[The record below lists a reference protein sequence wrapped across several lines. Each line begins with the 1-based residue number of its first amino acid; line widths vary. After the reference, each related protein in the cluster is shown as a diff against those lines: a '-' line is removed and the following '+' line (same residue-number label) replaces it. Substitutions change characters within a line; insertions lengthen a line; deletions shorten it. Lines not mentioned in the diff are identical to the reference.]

1 VSASTRRAAHNAPE
15 QSSRPISVINTHIHT
30 FSENSYG
37 ISRPRESPNRR
48 KQRFPKRI
56 QLNFEHVE
64 LTSPTNFDE
73 IYTAVT
79 GTLEKSLREFRERP
93 QLTFHLSPGTPAM
106 AAIWV
111 ILGKTRYRVNKRQ
124 SLKQQAKARRRFA
137 LEQVRFS
144 VRDRFRGV
152 LSYATKPSA
161 VLPQGPPC
169 GHGSGFPGGAQ

>member
-1 VSASTRRAAHNAPE
+1 MSASTRRAAHNAPE

-93 QLTFHLSPGTPAM
+93 QLTFHLRLVRVPPPWRRSGSSWGRPGTGSTN
-106 AAIWV
+106 V
-111 ILGKTRYRVNKRQ
+111 KVSNNKLKRDGD
-124 SLKQQAKARRRFA
+124 SLLNKCA
-137 LEQVRFS
+137 LAS
-144 VRDRFRGV
+144 VTAFGAFC
-152 LSYATKPSA
+152 LMPPKPSA
-161 VLPQGPPC
+161 VLP
-169 GHGSGFPGGAQ
+169 